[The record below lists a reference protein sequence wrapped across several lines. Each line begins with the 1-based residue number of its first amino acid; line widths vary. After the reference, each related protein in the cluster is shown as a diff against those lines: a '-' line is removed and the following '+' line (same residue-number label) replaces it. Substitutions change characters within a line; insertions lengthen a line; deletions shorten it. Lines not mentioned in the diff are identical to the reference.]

1 MSFRTIE
8 KLLQKYFEGETSLQE
23 EEQLKAFFQK
33 EDVPPHLISLK
44 DLFITYRDQKSIE
57 PLDEQFDEDL
67 MSKIKSEKV
76 ISIKRKRRSLV
87 YAISGIAA
95 VIVVIIA
102 ISIYFNVA
110 TRSIE
115 DTFKDPQMAYN
126 EAKKVMLFIS
136 EKFNRGVQPVGEAT
150 AKVEEGLKDLEAVE
164 KFNDGLKEANKLER
178 FNRIQFIFSNTVM
191 P

>member
-33 EDVPPHLISLK
+33 EDVPPHLVSLK
-44 DLFITYRDQKSIE
+44 DLFITFQDQKDFE
-57 PLDEQFDEDL
+57 PLDGHFNED
-67 MSKIKSEKV
+67 MMDRIESEKV
-76 ISIKRKRRSLV
+76 VSIKRKRRSLL
-87 YAISGIAA
+87 YTISGIAA
-95 VIVVIIA
+95 VIVVILT
-102 ISIYFNVA
+102 ISIYFNLA
-110 TRSIE
+110 TQSIE
-115 DTFKDPQMAYN
+115 DTFKDPQVAYN

-150 AKVEEGLKDLEAVE
+150 AKVDQGLKSLESVE
-164 KFNDGLKEANKLER
+164 KFNDGLQEATKLER
-178 FNRIQFIFSNTVM
+178 FNRIQIIFSNTVM